1 MTDVLENLYKITDS
15 LKKFLVFLGPDFK
28 RITGDTEAID
38 NLIKEV
44 KSLVDP
50 FINFSYD
57 VRLLF

>member
-1 MTDVLENLYKITDS
+1 MNEILENLEKMTDS

-57 VRLLF
+57 VYYYF